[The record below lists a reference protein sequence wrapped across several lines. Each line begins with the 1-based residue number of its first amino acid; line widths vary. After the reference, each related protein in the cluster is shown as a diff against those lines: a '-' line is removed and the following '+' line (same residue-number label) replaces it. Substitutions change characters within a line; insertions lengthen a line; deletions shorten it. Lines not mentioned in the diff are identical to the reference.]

1 MNHQKV
7 AREVSKAVGEG
18 NIQAAAHCA
27 TRLRLVLKDP
37 SKVDHAALDNND
49 DVKGTFEANG
59 QFQIIIGPGDV
70 NKVYAELVKLTNVKE
85 ASTEDLKAV
94 AAEGKKVNPAMAF
107 IKVLSDIFV
116 PIVPALVAGG
126 LLMAI
131 NNVLTSPNLFGPQ
144 SVVEMFPNIKDVAS
158 IIN

>member
-70 NKVYAELVKLTNVKE
+70 NKGVCGTRQIDEC
-85 ASTEDLKAV
+85 
-94 AAEGKKVNPAMAF
+94 
-107 IKVLSDIFV
+107 
-116 PIVPALVAGG
+116 
-126 LLMAI
+126 
-131 NNVLTSPNLFGPQ
+131 
-144 SVVEMFPNIKDVAS
+144 
-158 IIN
+158 